1 MVLSFNVYITRQI
14 PDEGINLL
22 KKFCQTVEVNPH
34 DRPLSY
40 DELLKQVKGRDA
52 ILTML
57 SDRIDARL
65 INEVTD
71 PCLKHTWTS
80 LKIIANYAV
89 GYDNVDIKAA
99 TAKGIVVT
107 NTPGVLTDSTADMA
121 WTLLFAITRR
131 IVEGDKL
138 TRAGKF
144 TGWAPMM
151 LLGGDFIGK
160 TLGIIGA
167 GRIGTAT
174 ALRSR
179 GWCMKVLYTTQSN
192 RNSVLEEMLGAKR
205 VDLETLLRGS
215 DFVSIHTPLTEKTK
229 HLISTKTLSQMKRT
243 AYLINTAR
251 GAIIDEGALVNALRN
266 KQIAGAGLDVYEEE
280 PRLKPGL
287 AELDN
292 VVLAPHLGSATIETR
307 AKMAIMAVENIIAVL
322 NKQKTKNCVNPEA
335 LTND

>member
-1 MVLSFNVYITRQI
+1 MVMSFNVYITRQI
-14 PDEGINLL
+14 PDVGINLL

-71 PCLKHTWTS
+71 RCLKHTWTS
-80 LKIIANYAV
+80 LKII
-89 GYDNVDIKAA
+89 
-99 TAKGIVVT
+99 VT
-107 NTPGVLTDSTADMA
+107 NTPGVLTDSTAYMA

-205 VDLETLLRGS
+205 VDLETLLRVS

-229 HLISTKTLSQMKRT
+229 HLISAKALSQMKRT

-251 GAIIDEGALVNALRN
+251 GSVIDEGALVNALRN
-266 KQIAGAGLDVYEEE
+266 KQIAGAGLDVYEGE

-307 AKMAIMAVENIIAVL
+307 TKMAIMAAENIIAVL
-322 NKQKTKNCVNPEA
+322 SGQKPKNCVNPEV
-335 LTND
+335 LTKRS